1 MIHLKNN
8 MNKKDLIY
16 FAVGILTAAVFLAVD
31 LITKQIIINKMLYNS
46 EIVVIKNFFSIT
58 PVLLGVCFLPK
69 RIFCPL

>member
-16 FAVGILTAAVFLAVD
+16 FAVGILTAAGFLAVD

-46 EIVVIKNFFSIT
+46 ELS
-58 PVLLGVCFLPK
+58 C
-69 RIFCPL
+69 